1 MILLPIVR
9 VSSTREAREALGRE
23 EVQGV
28 LYDMPPPSDLL
39 ATLRGYQV
47 PFMTAI
53 GPVRYTPTQPD
64 RLRPV
69 FREHLERLHLS
80 GGSAVEGILATLH
93 LFAEILGGA
102 RPLECKIRF
111 QRPESVG
118 SRPHYDPSA
127 LTLLRT
133 LLGPGTWLLPQ
144 GMEKMQVPPLQ
155 VSIHK
160 GSGYPGLAS
169 AKMLHDYPTPDDPA
183 MTDQGRI
190 VLIASSRHGV

>member
-1 MILLPIVR
+1 MLLPVVQ
-9 VSSTREAREALGRE
+9 VSSAREARETLGRR

-28 LYDMPPPSDLL
+28 LLDMPPL
-39 ATLRGYQV
+39 AGGAQAALRGYRV
-47 PFMTAI
+47 PFKTAV

-64 RLRPV
+64 GLRPV
-69 FREHLERLHLS
+69 FREHLERLLLPE
-80 GGSAVEGILATLH
+80 GSVVDEVLATLH
-93 LFAEILGGA
+93 LFSEILGGA

-133 LLGPGTWLLPQ
+133 LLGPGTWLLPRD
-144 GMEKMQVPPLQ
+144 MERMQVPPLR

-160 GSGYPGLAS
+160 GSGYPRRAD
-169 AKMLHDYPTPDDPA
+169 AKMLHDYPAPDDPA